1 VRFGRADAYACIN
14 DVGGYGCKEYETIY
28 TIQLTMKLARG
39 GTTTRTTVSGI
50 LSPWWLQQFEN
61 DDERFLESES
71 AILRNA
77 LDGYTVGGKRVFIVP
92 GIRLSMKWTV
102 F

>member
-1 VRFGRADAYACIN
+1 
-14 DVGGYGCKEYETIY
+14 
-28 TIQLTMKLARG
+28 MKLARG
-39 GTTTRTTVSGI
+39 GTTTTTTTLSGI
-50 LSPWWLQQFEN
+50 LSPWWLQQFAN
-61 DDERFLESES
+61 DDGKFLESES

-77 LDGYTVGGKRVFIVP
+77 LDGYTVGGKREFIVP